1 MLTRYRELYNK
12 LTHSQAFK
20 EDGQMDNSKIN
31 KGNFTPHN
39 LKTIGFG
46 ANGALCTYF
55 TTNNSTPR
63 KIDIIRFKDLYT
75 NDPEY
80 LKTLKEDKGMIDA
93 LVDGLKSNYVEEI
106 LLFASDFT
114 EEELQKEVSRLQRFA
129 TNGETAKTMKRLKG
143 IVVVKDILTDDYLKL
158 NPNKSIVDQLAKA
171 NVSLEVLVEFKPERN
186 SLGLL
191 LNQGLDTVQYPQD
204 TKLANFFDEE
214 QKRAEQAQKD
224 KITDEKK
231 KIEPKKVEEEQVE
244 YDYQLINAV
253 DSTIEKLEEFYAPL
267 WGNHFFGLLHKDGI
281 QFSRS
286 DGKTNR
292 TTLFNAMYKAWATI
306 ALNGADSESI
316 DKFQIKY
323 GVGYIPGF
331 HFNVLKDKPMWD
343 KSFKRKLTDE
353 LLKKYNQHFST
364 NPEKINEVE
373 KGVTNCCIV
382 KSNGKNQVILRMT
395 GIDENNLELFKTT
408 FDTLVGKTYLAGS
421 SKGIIASATI
431 EKGILNLT
439 YIIDYESFKNE
450 VLFAYKQYKT
460 GDIPSLS
467 KTLMGL
473 KLDGT
478 PLTVN
483 LIDPRKMLT
492 TIIAGSRSGKGTM
505 TMGLLSTIF
514 GSGGSVVYLDNKP
527 DIAAMLWDL
536 EREYSSQGLKLLAL
550 DVGKEVHEFTG
561 ATPVRSGP
569 MNLIDEDKRE
579 ESLFRTLRLAKLFQF
594 FSFIG
599 TYNTL
604 VESKTGVDAK
614 NLFFIIDELT
624 SMNIDYT
631 NLLMYANKQAKE
643 YSGRA
648 LKKAATDEEKYL
660 SEYYTKLNTI
670 LQDIN
675 SSMAKGFNKDWGMS
689 GLKMIAIGQQLN
701 SSWKV
706 QGAEFTKS
714 FAGRVIA
721 NSHTTFAG
729 RLQAN
734 TDTYTF
740 DEAQSRLANES
751 GVFVLADKIPSPSDT
766 MGSKSLGLPKDPAER
781 FTQFRSYFS
790 LIKNDFN
797 YEEFQAEGKE
807 VYLANHGKRF
817 TSQFLGNYAGKS
829 ESTFNAVL
837 NEIYDF
843 ENGCNR
849 DEISFTGLL
858 KVMQEKSGIDDTI
871 LISNMNKGYNL
882 IDTVFRKM
890 GIGSYSCVEEYLC
903 DCSPESLFT
912 QDELVNMFNGIR
924 PMKKQDTKY
933 DEDEVIDL
941 FEDDEEL
948 EPDEDKEPKNRFE
961 TSTSKPLENTVKSK
975 VATQPQPYSTSQKP
989 VEKNKE
995 VKIHA
1000 EPLNIDKSPYTSYK
1014 QAGIENTNIAKTVT
1028 LHKISNIIIK
1038 DIIRA
1043 FDGVDRITSFV
1054 VDMNEKLIINDVYYQ
1069 PTFNESFI
1077 NSLPIDLEE
1086 KVQSGRLAELF
1097 FFKDLF
1103 RFNNLHTFI
1112 IENEILAHGRIAKE
1126 LGLLPRSGVIGGFGF
1141 TIGGGKKYSHLFK
1154 KFPVLQY
1161 IRIGSKIEYYRDNPD
1176 AVTDEDKLLDSYK
1189 KKPHRTIAQQG
1200 NGYSRMDAVWDSS
1213 PVRLMAGAFGWT
1225 MALKTAVLAATIF
1238 GPWGLAFGAIVAAKT
1253 YKHVKE
1259 NIVVNSN
1266 SELGKKKEEKQGQS
1280 TKAKRNDKW
1289 GE

>member
-20 EDGQMDNSKIN
+20 EEGQIDNSKVN

-46 ANGALCTYF
+46 VNGAICTYF

-63 KIDIIRFKDLYT
+63 KIDIIRFNSSYT
-75 NDPEY
+75 NDKEY
-80 LKTLKEDKGMIDA
+80 LKTLKEDKGMVDA
-93 LVDGLKSNYVEEI
+93 LIDGLKFNYVEEI
-106 LLFASDFT
+106 LLFAGDFT
-114 EEELQKEVSRLQRFA
+114 EEELQKEVSRLHRFA

-536 EREYSSQGLKLLAL
+536 EREYSNQGLKLLAL
-550 DVGKEVHEFTG
+550 DVGKEIHEFTG
-561 ATPVRSGP
+561 ATPIRSGP

-604 VESKTGVDAK
+604 VESQTGIDAK

-643 YSGRA
+643 YSSRA
-648 LKKAATDEEKYL
+648 LKKAASDEEKYL
-660 SEYYTKLNTI
+660 ADYYTKLNNI

-740 DEAQSRLANES
+740 DEAQSCLANES

-766 MGSKSLGLPKDPAER
+766 MGAKSLGLPKDPAER

-941 FEDDEEL
+941 FGDSDEGFVEDEDDILTPSRDKDNHPNYTYPKDTPIQPNTSFQKPNQMGNNQTKPIKTNKPTNTYNGFLRVKENPFEL
-948 EPDEDKEPKNRFE
+948 YKGDSVKNTLLSMRDITKIIMDDIKKNIGDSSLIKEF
-961 TSTSKPLENTVKSK
+961 K
-975 VATQPQPYSTSQKP
+975 VTQDGVLIFNNIAYQPQ
-989 VEKNKE
+989 
-995 VKIHA
+995 
-1000 EPLNIDKSPYTSYK
+1000 
-1014 QAGIENTNIAKTVT
+1014 
-1028 LHKISNIIIK
+1028 
-1038 DIIRA
+1038 
-1043 FDGVDRITSFV
+1043 FDDSFL
-1054 VDMNEKLIINDVYYQ
+1054 K
-1069 PTFNESFI
+1069 
-1077 NSLPIDLEE
+1077 SLPMTLKEQVKNGQLVEMFDLR
-1086 KVQSGRLAELF
+1086 KLY
-1097 FFKDLF
+1097 D
-1103 RFNNLHTFI
+1103 FNNLTTFI
-1112 IENEILAHGRIAKE
+1112 IEDEGLSQGRARKE
-1126 LGLLPRSGVIGGFGF
+1126 MGIGFR
-1141 TIGGGKKYSHLFK
+1141 KRYSILFK
-1154 KFPVLQY
+1154 NFKYLNY
-1161 IRIGSKIEYYRDNPD
+1161 IKVGHIEYRRENPD
-1176 AVTDEDKLLDSYK
+1176 TKVEQGFLEKFKLDPSSTFS
-1189 KKPHRTIAQQG
+1189 PNSI
-1200 NGYSRMDAVWDSS
+1200 SRMDKVWDSK
-1213 PVRLMAGAFGWT
+1213 PVRVLTNAFGWT
-1225 MALKTAVLAATIF
+1225 MGVQAVWMATALFGPVGLLFGGLALSGAVLEAR
-1238 GPWGLAFGAIVAAKT
+1238 
-1253 YKHVKE
+1253 KE
-1259 NIVVNSN
+1259 LKDTSIGNQ
-1266 SELGKKKEEKQGQS
+1266 KKK
-1280 TKAKRNDKW
+1280 
-1289 GE
+1289 

>member
-31 KGNFTPHN
+31 KTNFTPHN

-46 ANGALCTYF
+46 VNGAICVYF
-55 TTNNSTPR
+55 TANNSAPR
-63 KIDIIRFKDLYT
+63 KVDIIRFNDLYT
-75 NDPEY
+75 NDQEY
-80 LKTLKEDKGMIDA
+80 LKTLKEDKGMVDA
-93 LVDGLKSNYVEEI
+93 LVDGLKFNYVEEI
-106 LLFASDFT
+106 LLFAGDFT
-114 EEELQKEVSRLQRFA
+114 EEELQKEVSRLQRFII
-129 TNGETAKTMKRLKG
+129 NGETAKTMKRLKG
-143 IVVVKDILTDDYLKL
+143 IVVVRDILNDSYLQL

-171 NVSLEVLVEFKPERN
+171 NVSLEVLVEFKPERT
-186 SLGLL
+186 SSGLL
-191 LNQGLDTVQYPQD
+191 LNQGLDTVMYPQD
-204 TKLANFFDEE
+204 EKLVKYFEDE
-214 QKRAEQAQKD
+214 QKRAEQTQKD
-224 KITDEKK
+224 KATEEKK
-231 KIEPKKVEEEQVE
+231 KVEPQKIEEEQVE

-267 WGNHFFGLLHKDGI
+267 WGGHFFGLLHKEGI
-281 QFSRS
+281 QFSRA

-306 ALNGADSESI
+306 ALNGLDSESI
-316 DKFQIKY
+316 DKPQIKY
-323 GVGYIPGF
+323 GVGYMPGF

-373 KGVTNCCIV
+373 KGVTNCFVI
-382 KSNGKNQVILRMT
+382 KSSGKNQVILRMT
-395 GIDENNLELFKTT
+395 GIDEDNLEAFKTA
-408 FDTLVGKTYLAGS
+408 FDTLVGKTYLASS
-421 SKGIIASATI
+421 SKGIIASASI
-431 EKGILNLT
+431 EKGVLNLT

-460 GDIPSLS
+460 GDVPSLS
-467 KTLMGL
+467 KALMGL

-505 TMGLLSTIF
+505 TMGLLSAIY

-604 VESKTGVDAK
+604 VESQTGVDAK

-648 LKKAATDEEKYL
+648 LKKAATEEEKYL

-714 FAGRVIA
+714 YAGRVIA

-734 TDTYTF
+734 PDTYTF

-766 MGSKSLGLPKDPAER
+766 MGAKSLGLPKDPAER

-807 VYLANHGKRF
+807 AYLANHGKRF

-829 ESTFNAVL
+829 ESTFNAIL

-858 KVMQEKSGIDDTI
+858 KVMQEKSGIDDTT

-924 PMKKQDTKY
+924 PMKKQDTGY

-941 FEDDEEL
+941 FEDSDERL
-948 EPDEDKEPKNRFE
+948 ESNEITEPKNLFE
-961 TSTSKPLENTVKSK
+961 NTTSKPFENSTKSK
-975 VATQPQPYSTSQKP
+975 VPTQSQPQGAFQKAVGLNRTIKTYS
-989 VEKNKE
+989 
-995 VKIHA
+995 
-1000 EPLNIDKSPYTSYK
+1000 EPINIEKSPYDVYNA
-1014 QAGIENTNIAKTVT
+1014 AGTTETNSAKIAT
-1028 LHKISNIIIK
+1028 LNKMSKIIIE
-1038 DIIRA
+1038 DIIKVFKGA
-1043 FDGVDRITSFV
+1043 DRITSFV
-1054 VDMNEKLIINDVYYQ
+1054 VDGYNRFIINDVCYQ

-1077 NSLPIDLEE
+1077 KSLPIDLVE
-1086 KVQSGRLAELF
+1086 KVQNGDLLELF

-1103 RFNNLHTFI
+1103 RFRNLETLI
-1112 IENEILAHGRIAKE
+1112 IENKVLAHGRIAKE
-1126 LGLLPRSGVIGGFGF
+1126 LGLLSRSIVLGGFGF
-1141 TIGGGKKYSHLFK
+1141 TLGKGKKYSHLFNK
-1154 KFPVLQY
+1154 LHMLQY
-1161 IRIGSKIEYYRDNPD
+1161 IRIGSDIEYYRNNPD
-1176 AVTDEDKLLDSYK
+1176 VVTEEDELINTHK
-1189 KKPHRTIAQQG
+1189 KKPLTTIATPG
-1200 NGYSRMDAVWDSS
+1200 KGYSRMDAVWDSK
-1213 PVRLMAGAFGWT
+1213 PVRIMTGAFGWT
-1225 MALKTAVLAATIF
+1225 MGIKAVVLAASLF
-1238 GPWGLAFGAIVAAKT
+1238 GPWGLLFGGLAMAGAYTETHK
-1253 YKHVKE
+1253 KNKDG
-1259 NIVVNSN
+1259 S
-1266 SELGKKKEEKQGQS
+1266 SEVQDKGKQNKK
-1280 TKAKRNDKW
+1280 W
-1289 GE
+1289 